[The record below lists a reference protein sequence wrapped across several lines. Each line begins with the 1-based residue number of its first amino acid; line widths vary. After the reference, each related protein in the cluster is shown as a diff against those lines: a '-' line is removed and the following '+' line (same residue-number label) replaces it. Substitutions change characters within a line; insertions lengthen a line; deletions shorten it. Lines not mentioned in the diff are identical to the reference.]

1 MTRSPWWRDAVVYE
15 IYVRS
20 FADSDGDGEGD
31 LQGVRSRLGYLRDL
45 GVDALWLT
53 PFYRSPLADGGYD
66 VADYRDVD
74 PRFGGLGDFDALV
87 ADAHAH
93 GLRLIVDIVPNHTS
107 DRHPWFQEALA
118 APPGSPARER
128 YIFRRGR
135 PGAGSSSGTS
145 PGGGSSTQVEKD
157 PKSVEGSSY
166 REGAEGPPNDWPSA
180 FGGPAWTRLPD
191 GEWYLHLYAPEQPDL
206 NWRNPEV
213 RAEFEDILRFWLDRG
228 VDGFRIDV
236 AAGLFKDAA
245 FADLAGRSRHVVSGP
260 IYSRPEVHEVYRDWR
275 RILDGYAGER
285 MAIGEVWTESAE
297 DLALFLR
304 PDELHQVFQFDL
316 QLAGWSAES
325 FRQVVTTALA
335 AVAPTGSAPTWVLSS
350 HDSVRHVSRYMPPG
364 GPPAAGLARAR
375 AALLFM
381 LALPGSA
388 YLYQGEELG
397 LPEVVDLPDAARQD
411 PVWKRSGGTQPG
423 RDGCRVP
430 LPWSG
435 TNEPYGFSPNSS
447 GAKPWL
453 PMPPAWA
460 DLTVEAQLS
469 DPGSTLS
476 FYRRSLQHRRDLHLQ
491 ESLDWLSADQDVV
504 AFARGPLT
512 CVLNCGERAVPL
524 PADAGHVVISSAPAD
539 QRLRPAVQGQPH
551 TDQGQ
556 PHTDQLLPHTDQDRS
571 PTGQGLQSAG
581 QDLLPADT
589 CAWLLRA
596 PQSS

>member
-15 IYVRS
+15 VYVRS

-31 LQGVRSRLGYLRDL
+31 LEGVRSRLGHLREL
-45 GVDALWLT
+45 GVDALWIT

-74 PRFGGLGDFDALV
+74 PRFGDLDDFDALV

-128 YIFRRGR
+128 YLFRRGR
-135 PGAGSSSGTS
+135 PPGEGSSSDAGH
-145 PGGGSSTQVEKD
+145 GEDSSSFGEKD
-157 PKSVEGSSY
+157 TPPDEESSSE
-166 REGAEGPPNDWPSA
+166 RSGGADGPPHDGPPNDWPSA
-180 FGGPAWTRLPD
+180 FGGPAWSRLPD
-191 GEWYLHLYAPEQPDL
+191 GDWYLHLYAPEQPDL

-275 RILDGYAGER
+275 RVLDRYAGER

-316 QLAGWSAES
+316 QLARWSAAS
-325 FRQVVTTALA
+325 FRTVVTTALA

-350 HDSVRHVSRYMPPG
+350 HDSVRHVTRYEPPDG
-364 GPPAAGLARAR
+364 SPGAGLARAR
-375 AALLFM
+375 AALLLM

-397 LPEVVDLPDAARQD
+397 LPEVADLPDAARQD
-411 PVWKRSGGTQPG
+411 PIWARSGGTRPG

-435 TNEPYGFSPNSS
+435 TSEPYGFSPAGD
-447 GAKPWL
+447 GAAPKPWL
-453 PMPPAWA
+453 PMPGSWA
-460 DLTVEAQLS
+460 ALTVEAQEG
-469 DPGSTLS
+469 DPGSTLA
-476 FYRRSLQHRRDLHLQ
+476 FYRRALRHRRELLLP
-491 ESLDWLSADQDVV
+491 ETLDWLPADADVV
-504 AFARGPLT
+504 AFVRGPLT
-512 CVLNCGERAVPL
+512 CVLNCGERAAPL
-524 PADAGHVVISSAPAD
+524 PAGAGEVVISSAPAD
-539 QRLRPAVQGQPH
+539 QG
-551 TDQGQ
+551 
-556 PHTDQLLPHTDQDRS
+556 
-571 PTGQGLQSAG
+571 
-581 QDLLPADT
+581 LLPADSS
-589 CAWLLRA
+589 AWLLRPPPSA
-596 PQSS
+596 

>member
-15 IYVRS
+15 VYVRS

-45 GVDALWLT
+45 SVDALWLT

-87 ADAHAH
+87 ADAHAL

-107 DRHPWFQEALA
+107 DRHPWFREALA
-118 APPGSPARER
+118 APHGSPARER
-128 YIFRRGR
+128 YLFRRGR
-135 PGAGSSSGTS
+135 PGAGSSSSVTL
-145 PGGGSSTQVEKD
+145 GGGSSTEVEKN
-157 PKSVEGSSY
+157 PESVEGSSY

-191 GEWYLHLYAPEQPDL
+191 GDWYLHLYAPEQPDL

-350 HDSVRHVSRYMPPG
+350 HDSVRHVTRYAPPG
-364 GPPAAGLARAR
+364 GTRNVPPGVTRCARPGGPYASGLARAR

-411 PVWKRSGGTQPG
+411 PVWTRSGGTRPG

-435 TNEPYGFSPNSS
+435 TNEPYGFSPNGS
-447 GAKPWL
+447 GTGPWL
-453 PMPPAWA
+453 PMPSAWA
-460 DLTVEAQLS
+460 QLTVEAQQA

-476 FYRRSLQHRRDLHLQ
+476 FYRRALQHRRDLHLP
-491 ESLDWLSADQDVV
+491 ESLDWLPADQDVV
-504 AFARGPLT
+504 AFTRGPLT

-524 PADAGHVVISSAPAD
+524 PVGVGEVLISSALAV
-539 QRLRPAVQGQPH
+539 QEPAVQE
-551 TDQGQ
+551 
-556 PHTDQLLPHTDQDRS
+556 
-571 PTGQGLQSAG
+571 SAV

-589 CAWLLRA
+589 SAWLLRA